1 VSSAWPAD
9 VERVARVLRDAGV
22 EARLEEFGEGTP
34 TAEDAARAA
43 GCSLPQIVKSLV
55 FACDGA
61 YALVLVPGDRRADR
75 TKVAREAGC
84 VRAVPASPD
93 DVHRVTGFAV
103 GGVAPF
109 PLPDVKAVLMERT
122 LLGHDVVWIGAGS
135 PSHMAEIAP
144 SDLAKLTKA
153 RVIDAVSENT

>member
-1 VSSAWPAD
+1 
-9 VERVARVLRDAGV
+9 
-22 EARLEEFGEGTP
+22 
-34 TAEDAARAA
+34 
-43 GCSLPQIVKSLV
+43 
-55 FACDGA
+55 
-61 YALVLVPGDRRADR
+61 
-75 TKVAREAGC
+75 
-84 VRAVPASPD
+84 
-93 DVHRVTGFAV
+93 VTGFAV

-109 PLPDVKAVLMERT
+109 PLPDVKTVLMERT